1 MINIWFEYFVILFNK
16 TIECLNHK
24 ICLMQFW
31 LMLGHQNMS
40 AIENAI
46 VCVFAPCCVH
56 VFALLIVMSQASFL
70 KSKKI
75 PPLSDLL
82 SLINMKDLVNRH
94 VQECR
99 EYKKFNPKLYLK
111 PLSPSKN
118 HTLYLHLLSNVHSL
132 LVLSL
137 GLPLFLSD
145 IFYWIP
151 M

>member
-1 MINIWFEYFVILFNK
+1 
-16 TIECLNHK
+16 
-24 ICLMQFW
+24 
-31 LMLGHQNMS
+31 MLKPQNMS
-40 AIENAI
+40 HAILTNVRSSKYECNRKYDCM
-46 VCVFAPCCVH
+46 CVFAPCCVH

-99 EYKKFNPKLYLK
+99 EYKKFNPKLYSK